1 LVSLAPPQDKP
12 SEGPPLSTRPFSTEP
27 DERTIRAWC
36 GSRLSLSLSLIH
48 RRCPCPSIER
58 ASGAGEAVELGRDRD
73 RDTDTESEGARARG
87 RERDRERER
96 ERERDGL
103 ALAAAHPP
111 ALKFSLKCD
120 GKSASP
126 SPPVAAQSGEFSP
139 RSPIAPSRSYYGG
152 EDEGWKARGGEGA
165 RAMERRPGPRGE
177 GHLIERSAP
186 SFCPSFFTPRNGRT
200 SQADPTELAFLSTAT
215 RLCVL

>member
-1 LVSLAPPQDKP
+1 VVR
-12 SEGPPLSTRPFSTEP
+12 LSS
-27 DERTIRAWC
+27 
-36 GSRLSLSLSLIH
+36 LSLSLSLSYTGVALV
-48 RRCPCPSIER
+48 RVLNER
-58 ASGAGEAVELGRDRD
+58 AEQERPSSWGE
-73 RDTDTESEGARARG
+73 TETEILTQRARERGSEGSRERGSEETSERGGARG
-87 RERDRERER
+87 RERDRERERER